1 VGEVTQVSNRTETG
15 TSTTFRRDIQ
25 GLRAVAITLV
35 LLGHAGFAAV
45 PGGFIGVDV
54 FFVISGFLITGLL
67 LAEVERTG
75 RISLAGFLARRARR
89 LLPAAGVVLTATLLL
104 TYLFLPRSRWSD
116 TGWDVVA
123 SGLYVQNWRLAG
135 GPADHLAAGEAP
147 SILRH
152 FWSLGVAEQFYLCW
166 PILLLAVGW
175 LARRRASRL
184 RPALLLTL
192 GLVAVASFGWS
203 VHLSAADPDRAFFVT
218 TTRLWELALGGLLA
232 IASPYLVRLA
242 RWITTTLAWSGLAA
256 ILLAAVVLRPN
267 QPFPGYAALLPTV
280 GAAALIAGGLTAG
293 QRGPGRLLSWGPLC
307 AVGAV
312 SYSLYLWHW
321 PVLVAAQ
328 ARFGPLEP
336 VVALGVLLLSAIPAV
351 LTYRYLEQ
359 PIRTAR
365 TPTLE
370 PGYAWRLAAVF
381 TTLPVLAGLLFQL
394 TVWPNSQVP
403 LPVAQLPVATT
414 SASPSPGG
422 TPAAQGASLL
432 AADPRDDRRGAPVD
446 KVASITPDPML
457 ARDDVPDV
465 YQHKCITRTQDYEVL
480 RCVYGDRESEVTVA
494 LAGDPRAATWLPAL
508 QVLAQERGWRL
519 VTYLKA
525 ACPFAHYRISV
536 AGTPQPR
543 CTAWVDKVTE
553 ELTGDDRPDLLV
565 TSSLA
570 YAPMRD
576 GLVLSDEEAE
586 AEAVAGMRR
595 TWEAMRAAGVPT
607 MVIRD
612 VPEMPMDIAECV
624 AEHRSRLTR
633 CAPPREEVW
642 ETGGGPRQEAA
653 AEGQRGVRLVN
664 LNNAVCPT
672 EHCAPVIGGVLVYRD
687 SSNLTA
693 TYARTLA
700 PRLRAHVD
708 EVLN

>member
-1 VGEVTQVSNRTETG
+1 MTQVSTRTETDDRQ
-15 TSTTFRRDIQ
+15 TFRRDVQ
-25 GLRAVAITLV
+25 GLRALAITLV
-35 LLGHAGFAAV
+35 LLGHAGFAFV

-67 LAEVERTG
+67 LAEVDRTG
-75 RISLAGFLARRARR
+75 RISLVGFLARRARR
-89 LLPAAGVVLTATLLL
+89 LLPAAGVVLAATLLL
-104 TYLFLPRSRWSD
+104 TYLFLPRGRWSQ

-123 SGLYVQNWRLAG
+123 SGLYVQNWRLAE
-135 GPADHLAAGEAP
+135 GPAGYLAATDAP
-147 SILRH
+147 SILQH

-175 LARRRASRL
+175 LTRRRAGRL
-184 RPALLLTL
+184 RPALLITL
-192 GLVAVASFGWS
+192 GLVAVGSFGWS
-203 VHLSAADPDRAFFVT
+203 VHLSAAEPGRAYFVT

-232 IASPYLVRLA
+232 IATPYLVRLA
-242 RWITTTLAWSGLAA
+242 PWIATSVAWGGLAA
-256 ILLAAVVLRPN
+256 ILLAALVLNPG
-267 QPFPGYAALLPTV
+267 QPFPSYSALLPTV
-280 GAAALIAGGLTAG
+280 GTAALIAGGLTTS
-293 QRGPGRLLSWGPLC
+293 QRGPGRLLSWGPLG

-328 ARFGPLEP
+328 ARFGPLDP
-336 VVALGVLLLSAIPAV
+336 PVALGVLLLSAIPAV

-365 TPTLE
+365 TVTIN
-370 PGYAWRLAAVF
+370 PGYALRLGAVF

-394 TVWPNSQVP
+394 TVWPARQAP
-403 LPVAQLPVATT
+403 LPVAQLPA
-414 SASPSPGG
+414 ASDRPSPTGS
-422 TPAAQGASLL
+422 PADQQTAQGAALL
-432 AADPRDDRRGAPVD
+432 AADPRDDRRGAPTD

-465 YQHKCITRTQDYEVL
+465 YQHKCITRVPDFEVL

-494 LAGDPRAATWLPAL
+494 LAGDPNAATWLPAL

-519 VTYLKA
+519 VTYLKTG
-525 ACPFAHYRISV
+525 CPFAHYRISLNGV
-536 AGTPQPR
+536 PQPR
-543 CTAWVDKVTE
+543 CSAWVDQVTE

-565 TSSLA
+565 TSGLA

-576 GLVLSDEEAE
+576 GLILTDEEAD

-612 VPEMPMDIAECV
+612 IPRMPMDVAECV
-624 AEHRSRLTR
+624 AEHRRRLTR
-633 CAPPREEVW
+633 CAAPREEIW
-642 ETGGGPRQEAA
+642 ETGGGPRQQAA

-664 LNNAVCPT
+664 LNDAICPT
-672 EHCAPVIGGVLVYRD
+672 ERCAPVIGGVLVYRD
-687 SSNLTA
+687 SNNLTA